1 MSDRAPIDVT
11 RLIDAGRFIGLPL
24 AITAVAFGVM
34 SVDGFDIQAMAFA
47 APALASQWGIKRE
60 LLGPV
65 LAASIAGMGIGSVL
79 LGWLA
84 DRLGRK
90 LAFCLCFATQA
101 LGSLLCIGAGSLS
114 ALFVFRFI
122 VGLGLGGAAPL
133 AAALVAEWTPQ
144 RVRAAAVA
152 IAIVAVPLGG
162 MLGASLAQALIPD
175 HGWRAVFVAGALLSG
190 VCLAVAA
197 ALLPESPKYLAR
209 RPQQHPRLAR
219 LLNRLIGEARFT
231 AADRFVIDDDTRSR
245 ESELLQLLRSPY
257 LGTTLL
263 LWAAFSCNTLALYAF
278 VNWLPTVLSS
288 AGASLGAAL
297 NGSFAFNAG
306 GIVGA
311 VSSASVL
318 ARYGSRRV
326 GVTVALLGAAAVL
339 LIGVGLGQPARAGGT
354 GAAVLALVIASGACL
369 HGMQA
374 FLYAVGAHS
383 YPTPI
388 RASGVGSASAVARVG
403 GVLSSAVGSAF
414 FALGLS
420 VGQFFYILAGVIV
433 LTAVS
438 FACLRTHIP
447 GRLSL
452 PERSD
457 APRL

>member
-1 MSDRAPIDVT
+1 VPEPRPVDLSRI
-11 RLIDAGRFIGLPL
+11 IDAGRFVGLPL
-24 AITAVAFGVM
+24 AVTAVAFCVM
-34 SVDGFDIQAMAFA
+34 IVDGFDLQAMAFA
-47 APALASQWGIKRE
+47 APALAAEWGIKRE

-65 LAASIAGMGIGSVL
+65 LAASIAGMGVGSVL

-90 LAFCLCFATQA
+90 LAFCLCFASQA
-101 LGSLLCIGAGSLS
+101 VGSLLCIGAGSLS
-114 ALFVFRFI
+114 ALFAFRII
-122 VGLGLGGAAPL
+122 VGVGLGGAAPL

-144 RVRAAAVA
+144 RVRGAAVA
-152 IAIVAVPLGG
+152 LAIVAVPLGG
-162 MLGASLAQALIPD
+162 MLGASLAQQLIPT
-175 HGWRAVFVAGALLSG
+175 HGWRAVFGALTVLCG
-190 VCLAVAA
+190 ACLALAVL
-197 ALLPESPKYLAR
+197 LLPESPKYLAR
-209 RPQQHPRLAR
+209 RPQHHARLAQ
-219 LLNRLIGEARFT
+219 LMNRLVRAPRFT
-231 AADRFVIDDDTRSR
+231 ASDRFLIEDDSHG
-245 ESELLQLLRSPY
+245 SAAELVQLVSPPY

-263 LWAAFSCNTLALYAF
+263 LWAAFSCNTLALYGF

-288 AGASLGAAL
+288 TGASLGAAL

-311 VSSASVL
+311 VSGASL
-318 ARYGSRRV
+318 LGRYGSRRV
-326 GVTVALLGAAAVL
+326 GVTVASLGAAVAL
-339 LIGVGLGQPARAGGT
+339 LIGLALALSGRIERA
-354 GAAVLALVIASGACL
+354 AAVVLALVIVAGACL

-388 RASGVGSASAVARVG
+388 RASGVGTASAVARVG

-438 FACLRTHIP
+438 FGALRTHIP
-447 GRLSL
+447 GRWR
-452 PERSD
+452 P
-457 APRL
+457 P